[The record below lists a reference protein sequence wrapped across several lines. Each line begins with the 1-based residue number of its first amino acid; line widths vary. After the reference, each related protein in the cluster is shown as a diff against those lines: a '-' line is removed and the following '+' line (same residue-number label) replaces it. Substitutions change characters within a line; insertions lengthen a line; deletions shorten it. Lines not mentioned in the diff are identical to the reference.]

1 MLTSSIIKSKISS
14 EFKSLKQDLL
24 NFSSFNIAAKISA
37 VIDSII
43 IDVFNENI
51 FSDDVCIIAAGSYS
65 INELCPFSDIDLMIL
80 IGNDVNETDQ
90 EILTKK
96 LKIFFYLFWDAA
108 VDLSQSVRTVG
119 EAIDLMENDLNTYTS
134 FINARYITGN
144 VKLYDDFKLKFK
156 NIKAKNIFLTEIMK
170 SIRKKRLINVMVDN
184 DIFLLEPD
192 VKDGIGGLRD
202 YSWCEWIYY
211 ISGKPLKS
219 LEFLHY
225 HNIYGGMVGNEDLYE
240 NSNLNLNDIK
250 YFIKSKD
257 FILKTRIMMHL
268 LTGKKIDRL
277 TFDIQEKVAS
287 AFFYKD
293 IKFLNKIEL
302 FMHDYYL
309 NSKNL
314 HINSKIILNELIKK
328 PLYLNSR
335 LEINNKNIKSQNKNI
350 RKKINSEFIPTA
362 AANTNTDNILIEN
375 GYIYIKNKEKFLSD
389 LENSFLLLEIFLN
402 TGQRLDMESVN
413 ILKKAYFLHKNKI
426 VNNKTA
432 INFFINLLKS
442 RRRVYETLLLM
453 HETNLLSALL
463 PEFKKIDSL
472 STNDVYHIY
481 TVDAHSLNGIHILE
495 KFVNFKIHKDLKDIA
510 IDLNEEDMLVLNL
523 SMLLHDIGKGYAP
536 HHEKIGSKIAV
547 KIAKRLGIEEK
558 SHGMVYFLILN
569 HFLMP
574 LTSERRDMHDPVTI
588 KTIADVCKDI
598 KHLKFLFI
606 ISLCDSIAVA
616 PGRFNSWR
624 KMLLVELYNKTYSYI
639 ENENSLN
646 YFSLDLSYYIDEIY
660 NNIISEINKNK
671 PEYFD
676 FMLNIIKDNVNN
688 NFNKDLHFNFKS
700 DFEINNINNT
710 NSIKAKEYIKNY
722 LNSFY
727 YPIKYLQ
734 RNSSEKI
741 VSHIKLLSEI
751 DDKHIF
757 NYAVIPNKEA
767 NYFEFIICGKERK
780 NIFSDITG
788 TLSYYDFNIMSADI
802 NTRKDGNFI
811 DIFFINHIYKDIDSE
826 IEWDK
831 IENIIGQIFQ
841 GTLTVSISDMF
852 HKKIE
857 SYKIYKKFT
866 PHVSSACNVYN
877 NLSEEF
883 TVIEIQA
890 PDRKGLLYDISKVFN
905 NFNID
910 IFESKITTM
919 GSKALDT
926 FYIKDEKGRKIKNI
940 LAIKKIK
947 SAFMNIL

>member
-1 MLTSSIIKSKISS
+1 MLTSSIVKSKISS
-14 EFKSLKQDLL
+14 EFKLLKKDLL
-24 NFSSFNIAAKISA
+24 NFSSFDIAAKISA
-37 VIDSII
+37 VIDNII

-65 INELCPFSDIDLMIL
+65 INELCPFSDVDLMIL
-80 IGNDVNETDQ
+80 IENNGNAADQ
-90 EILTKK
+90 EILAKK
-96 LKIFFYLFWDAA
+96 LKFFFYLFWDAA

-119 EAIDLMENDLNTYTS
+119 EGIDLMEKDLNTYTS

-156 NIKAKNIFLTEIMK
+156 NINAKNIFLTEIMK
-170 SIRKKRLINVMVDN
+170 SLRKKRLINVMVDN

-225 HNIYGGMVGNEDLYE
+225 HNIYGSMAGSEDLYGD
-240 NSNLNLNDIK
+240 SNLNFNDIK

-268 LTGKKIDRL
+268 LAGKKIDRL

-328 PLYLNSR
+328 PLFLNSR
-335 LEINNKNIKSQNKNI
+335 LEINNKNSNNQNI
-350 RKKINSEFIPTA
+350 RKKINSEFNLIA
-362 AANTNTDNILIEN
+362 DEDNILIEN

-389 LENSFLLLEIFLN
+389 PENSFLLLEIFLK
-402 TGQRLDMESVN
+402 TGQRLDMESIN
-413 ILKKAYFLHKNKI
+413 ILKKAYFLYKNNI
-426 VNNKTA
+426 ANNKTA

-442 RRRVYETLLLM
+442 RKRVYETLLLM

-495 KFVNFKIHKDLKDIA
+495 KFVNFKMHKDLKDIA
-510 IDLNEEDMLVLNL
+510 IDLSEEDMLVLNL

-558 SHGMVYFLILN
+558 SYGMIYFLILN

-588 KTIADVCKDI
+588 KTIADICKDI

-606 ISLCDSIAVA
+606 ISLCDSMAVA

-639 ENENSLN
+639 KNSLN
-646 YFSLDLSYYIDEIY
+646 YYNYNQDLSYYIDKIY
-660 NNIISEINKNK
+660 NNIILEKNKNK
-671 PEYFD
+671 AAHFD
-676 FMLNIIKDNVNN
+676 FLLNTEKNN
-688 NFNKDLHFNFKS
+688 TNNLNKDLYFDFKS
-700 DFEINNINNT
+700 DFEINNINNA
-710 NSIKAKEYIKNY
+710 NRIKEYIKNY
-722 LNSFY
+722 LNFFY

-734 RNSSEKI
+734 KNSSEKV

-751 DDKHIF
+751 NDKHIF

-767 NYFEFIICGKERK
+767 NYFEFIICGKEQK

-811 DIFFINHIYKDIDSE
+811 DIFFINHIYKDVNSE

-831 IENIIGQIFQ
+831 IENVIGQILK
-841 GTLTVSISDMF
+841 GTLSIPISDMF

-890 PDRKGLLYDISKVFN
+890 QDRKGLLYDISKVFN
-905 NFNID
+905 DFSID

-947 SAFMNIL
+947 SVFMNIL